1 MSLSLADIQREQ
13 PRQVP
18 LANWQDVLQAEL
30 NAFDTASSTVS
41 GIGDVAKTINFAID
55 RFHIARNTDNVLT
68 FRTLNDTYILDVIGG
83 LVLSQLL
90 AYYLGSVLPARIAE
104 GEGNDYPVMTG
115 GSTKLAQQLNNQHMK
130 HSDLF
135 WVFFCLVVCVDAL
148 CRGMM
153 F

>member
-68 FRTLNDTYILDVIGG
+68 FRTLNDTYILDVIWWVGVVTIVG
-83 LVLSQLL
+83 ATLSRF
-90 AYYLGSVLPARIAE
+90 SIASP
-104 GEGNDYPVMTG
+104 Y
-115 GSTKLAQQLNNQHMK
+115 
-130 HSDLF
+130 
-135 WVFFCLVVCVDAL
+135 
-148 CRGMM
+148 RRR
-153 F
+153 

>member
-90 AYYLGSVLPARIAE
+90 SQHYLGSVLPARIAE
-104 GEGNDYPVMTG
+104 GEGNDYPVMTEWINEI
-115 GSTKLAQQLNNQHMK
+115 STT
-130 HSDLF
+130 
-135 WVFFCLVVCVDAL
+135 VE
-148 CRGMM
+148 
-153 F
+153 

>member
-55 RFHIARNTDNVLT
+55 QCVQ
-68 FRTLNDTYILDVIGG
+68 TLKMTVATTCG
-83 LVLSQLL
+83 LCQ
-90 AYYLGSVLPARIAE
+90 I
-104 GEGNDYPVMTG
+104 T
-115 GSTKLAQQLNNQHMK
+115 
-130 HSDLF
+130 
-135 WVFFCLVVCVDAL
+135 C
-148 CRGMM
+148 
-153 F
+153 